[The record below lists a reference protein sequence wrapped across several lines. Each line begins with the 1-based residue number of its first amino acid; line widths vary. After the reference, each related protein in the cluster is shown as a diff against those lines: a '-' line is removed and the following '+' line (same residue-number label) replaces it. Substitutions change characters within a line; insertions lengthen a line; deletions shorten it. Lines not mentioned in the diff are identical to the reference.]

1 MPKPTEIRPT
11 TFSNFIEHVEA
22 IKLAASGPLWFRG
35 SGKAVYKLT
44 PSLYRHGTI
53 KTIDAIARLERNTM
67 IWFRQRSIPFT
78 SKSLS
83 DDWDA
88 LFYMQHYR
96 APTRLLDWSESPFVA
111 LYFALMSAAF
121 TTTKTGLN
129 FKDDAAIWVLEPI
142 SWNQHALNHQ
152 SYDGGILVTK
162 DTELKGYQP
171 AESFAK
177 MNNHAVAMFGAH
189 NSPRIVAQRGVF
201 TIFGQNVASMDDAF
215 DTAGFPAKCLTKIII
230 DKTLIHDMRK
240 SLLSY
245 GITESAIYPDLE
257 GLSLEMRRSFGFEG

>member
-11 TFSNFIEHVEA
+11 TFSDFIAHVEG

-35 SGKAVYKLT
+35 SGKAGYKLT
-44 PSLYRHGTI
+44 PSLYRHGTK
-53 KTIDAIARLERNTM
+53 KTIEAIARLERDTM

-78 SKSLS
+78 AKSLS

-121 TTTKTGLN
+121 TPTKLGLN

-142 SWNQHALNHQ
+142 AWNQHALSHQ
-152 SYDGGILVTK
+152 SY
-162 DTELKGYQP
+162 
-171 AESFAK
+171 
-177 MNNHAVAMFGAH
+177 
-189 NSPRIVAQRGVF
+189 
-201 TIFGQNVASMDDAF
+201 
-215 DTAGFPAKCLTKIII
+215 
-230 DKTLIHDMRK
+230 
-240 SLLSY
+240 
-245 GITESAIYPDLE
+245 
-257 GLSLEMRRSFGFEG
+257 